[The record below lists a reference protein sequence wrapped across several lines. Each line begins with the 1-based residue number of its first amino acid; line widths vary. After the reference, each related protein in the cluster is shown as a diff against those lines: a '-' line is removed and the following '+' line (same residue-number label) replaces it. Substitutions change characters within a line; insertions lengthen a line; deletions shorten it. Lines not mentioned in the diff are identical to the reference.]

1 MNQNHI
7 QQQFNLQYHCPKN
20 QRLGRLIKGQGNP
33 KDGTQNNN
41 GLGLPLYIADSLFL
55 TVILM
60 VEKITIPLLLVI
72 TRFMKKHKKTVTLYF
87 LNRYLEKQEITKQ
100 CPKRSVQYCAL
111 LQSQRVP
118 YQDGHQGA

>member
-87 LNRYLEKQEITKQ
+87 LNCYLERNR
-100 CPKRSVQYCAL
+100 RSLNSA
-111 LQSQRVP
+111 RNVP
-118 YQDGHQGA
+118 